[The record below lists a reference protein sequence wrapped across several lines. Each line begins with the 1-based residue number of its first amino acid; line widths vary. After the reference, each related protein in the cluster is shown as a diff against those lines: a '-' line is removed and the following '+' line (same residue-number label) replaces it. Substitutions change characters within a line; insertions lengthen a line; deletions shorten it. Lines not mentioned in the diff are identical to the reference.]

1 MSRPSEPIQSK
12 IDRGTYRASRD
23 GSLEAIPNPEPA
35 NDQPPPET
43 LQTEGKRIWNDHYP
57 RLKQARILT
66 VADVP
71 AFEAMCKAFD
81 DVTRCDEQL
90 RSEGDFFKNDKGL
103 PVRHPLAV
111 QRDKYISERNSLLKQ
126 FGMMPLA
133 RGSMQIPPATMGTGI
148 SIRKR

>member
-23 GSLEAIPNPEPA
+23 GSLDAIPNPEPA

-71 AFEAMCKAFD
+71 AFEATFD
-81 DVTRCDEQL
+81 DVTRCDEL
-90 RSEGDFFKNDKGL
+90 LATEGFYYTNDKGSII
-103 PVRHPLAV
+103 RHPVAI
-111 QRDKYISERNSLLKQ
+111 QRDRFVAERAALMKS
-126 FGMMPLA
+126 FGLNPVA
-133 RGSMQIPPATMGTGI
+133 RGTMQIPPARGTGI
-148 SIRKR
+148 NIRKR